1 MSLVYS
7 NIFDAKRRWL
17 CDAGNDFV
25 WFFSLSP
32 NFKFDIFFNYLTQL
46 RRSGPSDGL
55 HFSRRQQRED
65 WWFLRLGYAAW
76 THVQFGRHVA
86 AFPQYGRL
94 QRISRIQSP
103 LLFCFQYNHIHPSLQ
118 SGNSFSVIE
127 FPFFLDFGITTG
139 EQISSSPCAFRFNST
154 TSTNGT
160 FWSPNFPGFYPR
172 DTECHYFFHAQV
184 GERVKIVFS
193 YFDIEGMVP

>member
-127 FPFFLDFGITTG
+127 FLFFLDFGITTG